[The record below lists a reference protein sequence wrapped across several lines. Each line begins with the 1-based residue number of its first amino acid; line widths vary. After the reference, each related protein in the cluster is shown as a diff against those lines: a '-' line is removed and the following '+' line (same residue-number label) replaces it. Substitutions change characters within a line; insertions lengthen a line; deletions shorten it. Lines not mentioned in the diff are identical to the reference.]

1 MRDNDKISIAQQL
14 VTWFVQGD
22 FEVVVQ
28 NLDESLRQQL
38 PVEKLQATLQ
48 SLVASVGKFKEQV
61 GAHIFQIP
69 STELVIVT
77 CAFANASLDINVA
90 FNEQDKIVGLNITQ
104 VGGVEQQYTA
114 VYDPPAYVN
123 QDLFMEREVQIG
135 KGEWVLPGTLSVPVG
150 DGPFAAMLLVHGSGP
165 NDRDETIGPNKP
177 FCDIAWGLA
186 SQGIVVLRYDKR
198 TKVYPEKMRDL
209 VSSIT
214 VKEEA
219 IDDAL
224 EAVSLLCSIPE
235 VNSQRIVVLGHSLGG
250 YLLPRIG
257 AADTGIGGLV
267 VLAGLCRTLED
278 TILDQYSYIYSLSG
292 TLSAEQQ
299 KYLDELKKQVAL
311 VKSPDLSLS
320 TPASDL
326 PLNVSPAYWLDLRGY
341 HPEEIARGLPQPML
355 ILQGEGDYQVTMEDF
370 QIWKSALGGRSDVRF
385 KSYAGL
391 SHLFMPFEGGEKS
404 TPAAYNVPGHVVE
417 EVIQD
422 ITEWVQHS
430 FVETNQ
436 IGGIS

>member
-1 MRDNDKISIAQQL
+1 MNDNDKISIAQQL
-14 VTWFVQGD
+14 VTRFVQGD
-22 FEVVVQ
+22 FESVVQ
-28 NLDESLRQQL
+28 SLDESLRELL

-61 GAHIFQIP
+61 GSHTFQIP
-69 STELVIVT
+69 SAELVIVT

-114 VYDPPAYVN
+114 VYEPPAYVN
-123 QDLFMEREVQIG
+123 QDKFTEREVQIG
-135 KGEWVLPGTLSVPVG
+135 EGEWVLPGILSVPVG
-150 DGPFAAMLLVHGSGP
+150 DGPFAAVLLVHGSGP

-177 FCDIAWGLA
+177 FRDLAWGLA
-186 SQGIVVLRYDKR
+186 SQGFVVLRYDKR
-198 TKVYPEKMRDL
+198 TKVYPEKMSNI
-209 VSSIT
+209 VSTIT
-214 VKEEA
+214 VKEEV

-224 EAVSLLCSIPE
+224 EAVSLLRSIPE
-235 VNSQRIVVLGHSLGG
+235 VDSLHIVVLGHSMGG

-278 TILDQYSYIYSLSG
+278 TILDQFSYIYSLSG

-299 KYLDELKKQVAL
+299 KQLDELKKQVAL

-326 PLNVSPAYWLDLRGY
+326 PLGVSPAYWLDLRGY
-341 HPEEIARGLPQPML
+341 HPEEIARGLQQPML
-355 ILQGEGDYQVTMEDF
+355 ILQAEGDYQVTMEDF
-370 QIWKSALGGRSDVRF
+370 QIWKSALSRREDVQFKGYGGL
-385 KSYAGL
+385 Y
-391 SHLFMPFEGGEKS
+391 HLFMPFEGGGKA

-417 EVIQD
+417 EVIKD
-422 ITEWVQHS
+422 IAEWVKH
-430 FVETNQ
+430 V
-436 IGGIS
+436 

>member
-1 MRDNDKISIAQQL
+1 MTDNDKISIAQQL
-14 VTWFVQGD
+14 VTRFVQGD
-22 FEVVVQ
+22 FEAVVQ
-28 NLDESLRQQL
+28 SLDESLRQQL

-48 SLVASVGKFKEQV
+48 ALVASVGKFKEQV
-61 GAHIFQIP
+61 GAHTFQIP
-69 STELVIVT
+69 SAELVIVT

-123 QDLFMEREVQIG
+123 QDLFTEQEVQIG

-150 DGPFAAMLLVHGSGP
+150 EGPFATILLVHGSGP

-177 FCDIAWGLA
+177 FRDLARGLA

-198 TKVYPEKMRDL
+198 TKVYPEKMRDI
-209 VSSIT
+209 VSTIT
-214 VKEEA
+214 VKEEV

-224 EAVSLLCSIPE
+224 EAVSLLRSIPE
-235 VNSQRIVVLGHSLGG
+235 VNSQRIVVLGHSMGG
-250 YLLPRIG
+250 YMLPRIG
-257 AADTGIGGLV
+257 AANTGIAGFV

-278 TILDQYSYIYSLSG
+278 TILDQFSYIYSLSG
-292 TLSAEQQ
+292 TLSVEQQ
-299 KYLDELKKQVAL
+299 KQLDELKKQVNL
-311 VKSPDLSLS
+311 VKSPDLSMS

-326 PLNVSPAYWLDLRGY
+326 PLGVSPAYWLDLRGY
-341 HPEEIARGLPQPML
+341 HPEEIARGLQQPML

-370 QIWKSALGGRSDVRF
+370 QIWKSALGGRSDVQF

-404 TPAAYNVPGHVVE
+404 TPAAYSVPGHVVE
-417 EVIQD
+417 AVIRD
-422 ITEWVQHS
+422 IAEWVKG
-430 FVETNQ
+430 V
-436 IGGIS
+436 IVK

>member
-1 MRDNDKISIAQQL
+1 MKMKDEDKISIAQQL
-14 VTWFVQGD
+14 ATRFVEGD
-22 FEVVVQ
+22 FEAVVQ
-28 NLDESLRQQL
+28 SLDENLRQQL

-48 SLVASVGKFKEQV
+48 ALVASVGKFKEQV
-61 GAHIFQIP
+61 GAHTFQIP
-69 STELVIVT
+69 SAELVIVT

-123 QDLFMEREVQIG
+123 QDLFTERDVQIG
-135 KGEWVLPGTLSVPVG
+135 RGEWVLPGTLSIPKG
-150 DGPFAAMLLVHGSGP
+150 DGPFAAVLLVHGSGP
-165 NDRDETIGPNKP
+165 NDRDETVGPNKP
-177 FCDIAWGLA
+177 FRDLAWGLA

-198 TKVYPEKMRDL
+198 TKVYPEKMSEI
-209 VSSIT
+209 VNNIT
-214 VKEEA
+214 VKEEV

-224 EAVSLLCSIPE
+224 EALYLLHSIAE
-235 VNSQRIVVLGHSLGG
+235 VNTQHINVLGHSMGG

-257 AADTGIGGLV
+257 AADTGIEGLV

-292 TLSAEQQ
+292 TLSDEQQ

-326 PLNVSPAYWLDLRGY
+326 PLGVSPAYWLDLRGY

-355 ILQGEGDYQVTMEDF
+355 ILQAEGDYQVTLEDF
-370 QIWKSALGGRSDVRF
+370 QIWKSALSGRGYVQF

-417 EVIQD
+417 AVIID
-422 ITEWVQHS
+422 IAEWVKQAL
-430 FVETNQ
+430 
-436 IGGIS
+436 GK